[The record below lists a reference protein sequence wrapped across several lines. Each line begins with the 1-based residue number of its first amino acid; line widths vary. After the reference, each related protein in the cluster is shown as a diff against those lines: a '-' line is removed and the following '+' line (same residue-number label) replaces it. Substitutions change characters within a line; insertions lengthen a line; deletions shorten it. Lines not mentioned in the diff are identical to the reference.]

1 MEANARLKTSSDSV
15 GAMLSGAE
23 VGSGC
28 SLALT
33 NGAPASSSGG
43 PSLEAL
49 VGVMTNGSNGPGA
62 PAAKAKAKC
71 KAKAKAKAGVSLQHA
86 KTPAERRDTLRNM
99 VAKSTKRFS
108 FSL

>member
-1 MEANARLKTSSDSV
+1 MEANARLKTSSDTV

-28 SLALT
+28 LALT

-99 VAKSTKRFS
+99 VPKSTKRFS